1 MPTTIDGLNLAFKI
15 DRTNFTTA
23 SSATSTQFESGAG
36 TVVESGSTNNTVAVV
51 ATKLNFVVQP
61 TNVNQ
66 NATMAPSV
74 TISANDPNNNRDL
87 GYVTA
92 VSVSSTG
99 TMTGSPISATPV
111 AGLATVGAIVH
122 TVAGTGFVLTG
133 TSGALT
139 ATGNSSAFNVVALT
153 PEIQGNAV
161 I

>member
-1 MPTTIDGLNLAFKI
+1 
-15 DRTNFTTA
+15 
-23 SSATSTQFESGAG
+23 
-36 TVVESGSTNNTVAVV
+36 V
-51 ATKLNFVVQP
+51 ATKLNFVVQGP
-61 TNVNQ
+61 SNVNQ

-122 TVAGTGFVLTG
+122 TVAGTGLLPCLQHQVH
-133 TSGALT
+133 
-139 ATGNSSAFNVVALT
+139 
-153 PEIQGNAV
+153 
-161 I
+161 